1 MSVPIQILLA
11 VLAVALVV
19 WIARRI
25 SEARAY
31 ARRETMGFPALVNE
45 NLWHQAI
52 RLIQIANDEDAADGD
67 GDPIEVNETRE
78 HAPVE
83 DISRPVAEEPETE
96 SDPQSSEAPDGEKF
110 PADVQDSV
118 DFLRHN
124 LG

>member
-1 MSVPIQILLA
+1 MSGPVQILLA
-11 VLAVALVV
+11 GVGITLVV
-19 WIARRI
+19 WIARRV
-25 SEARAY
+25 SEARAW
-31 ARRETMGFPALVNE
+31 ARRETQGLPALVSE

-52 RLIQIANDEDAADGD
+52 RLIQIANDEDALE
-67 GDPIEVNETRE
+67 GDPIEVDETGE

-83 DISRPVAEEPETE
+83 DIGSPVGKEPDSQ
-96 SDPQSSEAPDGEKF
+96 SDPQPSQVPDGETL